1 MSAKLKFPHQNPH
14 RNKSINFRV
23 SDKEYEWIKRRQGE
37 PGITNMKAY
46 LLKMAVDGRAF
57 TVELDSVNECSRL
70 LRNVSNNINQIA
82 VRVNSTGNI
91 YAADIADIQVKQ
103 AEIWNQQNVIIQLLT
118 DIVEVA

>member
-1 MSAKLKFPHQNPH
+1 MQKLT

-37 PGITNMKAY
+37 SGITNMRAY
-46 LLKMAVDGRAF
+46 LLKMAVDGMAF

-70 LRNVSNNINQIA
+70 LRNISNNINQIA

-91 YAADIADIQVKQ
+91 YVADIADIQAKQ

-118 DIVEVA
+118 EIVEAA